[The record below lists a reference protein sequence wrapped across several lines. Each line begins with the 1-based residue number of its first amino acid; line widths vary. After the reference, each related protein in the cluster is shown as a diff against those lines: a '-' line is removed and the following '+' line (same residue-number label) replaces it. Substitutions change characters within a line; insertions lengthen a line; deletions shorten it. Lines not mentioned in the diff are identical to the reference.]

1 MGFISQ
7 LGVMTSSLTEIVMM
21 QLLTKKQLLKLI
33 PYSHTHVARLELDGK
48 FPKRLKPYGGRN
60 GKAFW
65 VREEVD
71 NWIQDQ
77 IDQRDNSHNA
87 FS

>member
-1 MGFISQ
+1 
-7 LGVMTSSLTEIVMM
+7 MTLFLTEIVMM
-21 QLLTKKQLLKLI
+21 QLLTKKQLLKLV
-33 PYSHTHVARLELDGK
+33 PYSHTHIARLELEEK
-48 FPKRLKPYGGRN
+48 FPRRIKPYGGRN

-77 IDQRDNSHNA
+77 IDQRDNSL
-87 FS
+87 